1 MILTNLL
8 FLTHHSTPTLAQKI
22 CEKCGGIDFSVF
34 TSNEYPKR
42 IEKKFKTFEP
52 FSIYSLKLRFCEKRT
67 QKFAKSLL

>member
-8 FLTHHSTPTLAQKI
+8 FLTHYSTPTLAQKI

-42 IEKKFKTFEP
+42 IEKKKNKMFEP
-52 FSIYSLKLRFCEKRT
+52 FSIYVLIKVEVL
-67 QKFAKSLL
+67 